1 MKSLPMTNIG
11 RAVAVTMAL
20 TGLLHAG
27 IASAAGAADTAN
39 AAPAAL
45 AADDQGLSLIVTYQT
60 TPANRSTLQHE
71 LAQSTARELAQW
83 KHDGRLAQY
92 NLLFNRYAD
101 SGNWDAMAIL
111 TFATPADLYRWR
123 KVEAT
128 HPGALSVKALAV
140 TTSIRTAP
148 VDLKRAD
155 ATATGAPDSVY
166 VAIPYKTEVSASDY
180 RKYADAYVIPQ
191 FKGWMDEGVLAGY
204 SIYMSQFPAAREWDV
219 IAILQYKDETA
230 LSEREAIVGKV
241 RERLKS
247 NPEWKAISD
256 SKQHVRAEGQVV
268 VADPVVAGR

>member
-1 MKSLPMTNIG
+1 MKASSMTNIG

-20 TGLLHAG
+20 AGLLHAG
-27 IASAAGAADTAN
+27 IASAAGSAGTAAAS
-39 AAPAAL
+39 AAL
-45 AADDQGLSLIVTYQT
+45 PADDQGLSLIVTYQT
-60 TPANRSTLQHE
+60 TPANRSVLQHE

-83 KHDGRLAQY
+83 KHDGRLTQY

-101 SGNWDAMAIL
+101 SGNWDAMAVL
-111 TFATPADLYRWR
+111 TFATPDDLYRWR
-123 KVEAT
+123 KVEAS
-128 HPGALSVKALAV
+128 HAGALSAKALAV

-148 VDLKRAD
+148 VDLRRSD
-155 ATATGAPDSVY
+155 ATAAGAAPDSVY

-219 IAILQYKDETA
+219 IAILQYKNETA
-230 LSEREAIVGKV
+230 LSEREAVVSKV

-247 NPEWKAISD
+247 NPEWKSVSD
-256 SKQHVRAEGQVV
+256 SKQRVRAEGQVV